1 MKILKKAL
9 VFTLIGASAVLVAC
23 SKDDDDKKT
32 TNIASRN
39 GLVFSPANER
49 PVVTTSTATG
59 TANVSF
65 DKTTK
70 VLTYTLNWSGL
81 SDSLTGSHIHGT
93 SSKEASSGVKVGF
106 TLPRGSLSGNYSGTA
121 QVDGVLIKEDSLL
134 KGFYYFNLH
143 TKKNPGGEIRA
154 QIEF

>member
-1 MKILKKAL
+1 M
-9 VFTLIGASAVLVAC
+9 
-23 SKDDDDKKT
+23 
-32 TNIASRN
+32 
-39 GLVFSPANER
+39 FSPANER
-49 PVVTTSTATG
+49 PIVTNSTATG

-81 SDSLTGSHIHGT
+81 SDSLTASHIHGT
-93 SSKEASSGVKVGF
+93 ATKEASAGVKVGF
-106 TLPRGSLSGNYSGTA
+106 TLPRGSLSGTYSGTA

-134 KGFYYFNLH
+134 KGFYYFNIH
-143 TKKNPGGEIRA
+143 TKRNPGGELRA